1 MAQCNEIITYLDS
14 YLNTAH
20 IQDVSANGLQVQG
33 CAEVETIGLAVDA
46 CMAVYEQAVAR
57 RCQMVLVH
65 HGIIWGGLRSIS
77 GSVHRQLKYLF
88 ANDLNVYASHLPL
101 DMHEEVG
108 NNAVLARLL
117 GLREIAPF
125 GRYKGVAIGCAGT
138 LSRPLTVRGMSMIL
152 KNALGGECI
161 TLPFGEAKIQRVGIV
176 SGGAGDCLQE
186 AIERGLDCFITG
198 EPYHPNHHA
207 AVEAGINVIYCG
219 HYHSE
224 TVGVK
229 ALGPLLEAR
238 FGVRTLFLDEPTLV

>member
-1 MAQCNEIITYLDS
+1 
-14 YLNTAH
+14 
-20 IQDVSANGLQVQG
+20 
-33 CAEVETIGLAVDA
+33 
-46 CMAVYEQAVAR
+46 
-57 RCQMVLVH
+57 
-65 HGIIWGGLRSIS
+65 
-77 GSVHRQLKYLF
+77 
-88 ANDLNVYASHLPL
+88 
-101 DMHEEVG
+101 MHEEVG